1 VSVCHNLQSIQRLR
15 KKNKTGNHTKYE
27 EDSVMIAFWTHV
39 AGALLLGYLLG
50 SIPFGLL
57 LTRIAGEGDLR
68 DVGSGNI
75 GATNVLR
82 TGRKGLAALTLLL
95 DLLKG
100 FVAVWF
106 AGCYLPGNEALA
118 AAGAFFGH
126 LYPLWLNF
134 RGGKGVATYAGIMFG
149 LFWQGG
155 IVYAVAWIG
164 ALLIFRISSVGG
176 LVAAI
181 AAPVAAA
188 YFGRYELVAMLTACS
203 LLVFWKHRENIERL
217 LTGTEPRIG
226 AKAR

>member
-1 VSVCHNLQSIQRLR
+1 MESTRRLR
-15 KKNKTGNHTKYE
+15 MENKSGNHTKYG

-39 AGALLLGYLLG
+39 GGALMLGYLLG
-50 SIPFGLL
+50 SVPFGLL
-57 LTRIAGEGDLR
+57 LTRLAGGGDLR
-68 DVGSGNI
+68 DIGSGNI

-95 DLLKG
+95 DLFKG
-100 FVAVWF
+100 FVAVWL
-106 AGCYLPGNEALA
+106 AAQYLPGNEALA

-126 LYPLWLNF
+126 LYPVWLNF
-134 RGGKGVATYAGIMFG
+134 KGGKGVATYAGIMFG

-155 IVYAVAWIG
+155 VVYAVAWLG